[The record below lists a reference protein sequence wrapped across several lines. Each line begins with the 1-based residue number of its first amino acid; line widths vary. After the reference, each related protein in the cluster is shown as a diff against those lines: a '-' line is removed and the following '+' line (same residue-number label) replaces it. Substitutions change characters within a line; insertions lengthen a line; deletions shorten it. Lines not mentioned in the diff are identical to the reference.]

1 MVKII
6 IGILILCILY
16 LALVIIR
23 QVKRNHEQFNLKDNL
38 LGMGIAGIADFGDT
52 LGIGSFITTT
62 TMFQMTHYLKDER
75 DLPGTL
81 NIAHGIPTII
91 EALFFVTAVPVQPLT
106 LTSMVL
112 AAVIGATIGSF
123 LVVKMSSVIVQR
135 FMAVALV
142 ITSLLMVANKMGWIN
157 ILAVGNNADGLH
169 GWALVIGV
177 IGNFILGGLMAAGV
191 GLYAPCMVMIYLLG
205 LKPIA
210 AFPIMMLSCALLMPF
225 TSFSFVKSNRFSTR
239 GIFGFVIGGV
249 IGVIIAATLVK
260 SMSFTVLSWLIVI
273 VSILTAISLWSS
285 SIRAKKESNYDQEK
299 VE

>member
-1 MVKII
+1 MIKII

-16 LALVIIR
+16 LAFVIIR
-23 QVKRNHEQFNLKDNL
+23 QAKRNHEKFNLKDNL

-62 TMFQMTHYLKDER
+62 AMFQMTHYLDDER

-81 NIAHGIPTII
+81 NIAHGIPTIV
-91 EALFFVTAVPVQPLT
+91 EALFFITAVQVQPLT
-106 LTSMVL
+106 LISMVIASAL
-112 AAVIGATIGSF
+112 GAFIGSI
-123 LVVKMSSVIVQR
+123 LVVRMNTKIIQR
-135 FMAVALV
+135 FMAIALI

-157 ILAVGNNADGLH
+157 ILAVGNNANGLH

-177 IGNFILGGLMAAGV
+177 IGNFILGGLMSAGV
-191 GLYAPCMVMIYLLG
+191 GLYAPCMVMTYLLG

-210 AFPIMMLSCALLMPF
+210 AFPIMMLSCAILMP
-225 TSFSFVKSNRFSTR
+225 SSSANFVKSNRFSTR

-249 IGVIIAATLVK
+249 IGVILAATLVK

-273 VSILTAISLWSS
+273 VSFITAISLWRSS
-285 SIRAKKESNYDQEK
+285 NKQLAK
-299 VE
+299 